1 MGKAVIV
8 AAPVFLVAPSATNTN
23 PKVVA
28 ATKQKCILQMQTMFI
43 DGRPYFETMKTSR
56 EAFKGEIS

>member
-8 AAPVFLVAPSATNTN
+8 AALVFLVAPSATNTN

-43 DGRPYFETMKTSR
+43 VGRPYFETMKTSR
-56 EAFKGEIS
+56 EVFKGEIS

>member
-8 AAPVFLVAPSATNTN
+8 AAPVYLVAPSATNMN

-56 EAFKGEIS
+56 EVFKGEIS